1 MITLIAFLI
10 SLAGSIN
17 WLMIGLLQ
25 YDFIAGLFGF
35 QASLFSRLFYILFG
49 ISALYLVIR
58 VIANKGSV
66 KIYERKKRKVYYQE
80 QSPASE
86 SNFEDK

>member
-80 QSPASE
+80 QAPAGE